1 MTNFNSKPKKSNT
14 VLIIVT
20 AIILLISLTSVGY
33 VYNKSILEK
42 KIIEKKLDLEKKI
55 ILSNL
60 RVVSDSL
67 DLAIASNATLS
78 GELIVEKFKVEH
90 MITDIEKHKGDIDIL
105 FKYKEEAIRLRK
117 KIILLIKEIKSLKIQ
132 NSIITTQKDS
142 IKINFEKEKEL
153 LIASN
158 YQLNKTIKKAE
169 QLVILNLESKSLKE
183 NSSGKKIVVDKASK
197 VNLIN
202 ISFVIAE
209 NKIIKE
215 QSKDYYIQIIDSQN
229 NVMCEPKTK
238 DFGVEI
244 LVYSY
249 IANVFYQNKTIK
261 ISKNIPVTD
270 IQAGTYFV
278 NVFDKAELVS
288 KTSFVLK

>member
-78 GELIVEKFKVEH
+78 GELIAEKFKVEH

-270 IQAGTYFV
+270 IQAG
-278 NVFDKAELVS
+278 K
-288 KTSFVLK
+288 